1 MSELI
6 NPLKLVRGTF
16 YGWWLVALSA
26 LVMALGTVP
35 LFQGM
40 TAWFPVLETRFA
52 WSRTQLALAFSF
64 SRVEGSVMGPISGYL
79 TEKLGPRR
87 MVLIGLLVL
96 GGGFILFSLIQNLWQ
111 FYLAF
116 IVISM
121 GAGLGTWLP
130 MMTVLNSWFIQ
141 RRSMAMAIAMDGFYV
156 GGVIFVPLLAWF
168 INPEEFGPDRWRLA
182 SAAIGV
188 IVIVMALPIS
198 LLVRRRPEDYGLLP
212 DGRPATPTTV
222 AREVGPPSGEEE
234 PDYTWQQAV
243 RTRDF
248 WLMSI
253 GHACSSIV
261 IVTVTVH
268 LGSMLNLDR
277 GIPLHTV
284 GWVVSIYTAVS
295 AVFTLIGGYIG
306 DRVPIRL
313 ALFGFSAIQSVAV
326 VIILQSDSVHL
337 AFLFAVLLGIGFGGR
352 SPLTTAIRGVY
363 FGRRSFASITGV
375 SMIPMNAF
383 LLGAP
388 LFAGYMYDTTGSY
401 NIPFITIAIVSFL
414 GSSLFLLLGEPKP
427 LSSPRDTIPTH
438 LGAQEG
444 D

>member
-1 MSELI
+1 M
-6 NPLKLVRGTF
+6 F
-16 YGWWLVALSA
+16 YGWWLVGLAA

-40 TAWFPVLETRFA
+40 TVWFPVLETRFE

-79 TEKLGPRR
+79 IEKLGPRR
-87 MVLIGLLVL
+87 MVLIGLLIL
-96 GGGFILFSLIQNLWQ
+96 GGGFILFSLVQELWQ

-141 RRSMAMAIAMDGFYV
+141 RRSMAMAVAMDGFYV
-156 GGVIFVPLLAWF
+156 GGVMFVPLLAWA
-168 INPEEFGPDRWRLA
+168 INPDEFGPDRWRLA
-182 SAAIGV
+182 AAAIGV
-188 IVIVMALPIS
+188 IVIVLALPIS
-198 LLVRRRPEDYGLLP
+198 ILVRRRPEDYGLLP
-212 DGRPATPTTV
+212 DGRPATSTT
-222 AREVGPPSGEEE
+222 ARARDVGLPVEEEE
-234 PDYTWQQAV
+234 PEYTWQQAV

-248 WLMSI
+248 WMMSI

-261 IVTVTVH
+261 IVTITVH

-277 GIPLHTV
+277 GLSLQTV
-284 GWVVSIYTAVS
+284 GWVVSTYTAVS
-295 AVFTLIGGYIG
+295 AVFTLVGGYIG

-313 ALFGFSAIQSVAV
+313 ALFGFSSIQSAA
-326 VIILQSDSVHL
+326 VIIILEADSAHL
-337 AFLFAVLLGIGFGGR
+337 AFLFAVILGIGFGGR

-375 SMIPMNAF
+375 SMIPMNAL

-401 NIPFITIAIVSFL
+401 NIPFITIAIVSLL

-427 LSSPRDTIPTH
+427 PSPLKEGTPTH
-438 LGAQEG
+438 LSAQKG
-444 D
+444 DG

>member
-1 MSELI
+1 
-6 NPLKLVRGTF
+6 
-16 YGWWLVALSA
+16 
-26 LVMALGTVP
+26 
-35 LFQGM
+35 
-40 TAWFPVLETRFA
+40 
-52 WSRTQLALAFSF
+52 
-64 SRVEGSVMGPISGYL
+64 MGPISGYL
-79 TEKLGPRR
+79 IEKLGPRR
-87 MVLIGLLVL
+87 MVLIGLLIL
-96 GGGFILFSLIQNLWQ
+96 GGGFILFSLVQGLWQ

-141 RRSMAMAIAMDGFYV
+141 RRSMAMAVAMDGFYV
-156 GGVIFVPLLAWF
+156 GGVIFVPALAWA
-168 INPEEFGPDRWRLA
+168 INPDEFGPDRWRFA
-182 SAAIGV
+182 AAAIGV
-188 IVIVMALPIS
+188 IVIALALPIS

-212 DGRPATPTTV
+212 DGKTAAPTTAT
-222 AREVGPPSGEEE
+222 AREVGLPVEAAE

-248 WLMSI
+248 WLMSM

-261 IVTVTVH
+261 IVTITVH

-277 GIPLHTV
+277 GLSLQTV
-284 GWVVSIYTAVS
+284 GWVVSTYTGVS
-295 AVFTLIGGYIG
+295 AVFTLVGGYMG

-326 VIILQSDSVHL
+326 IIILQADSAHL

-352 SPLTTAIRGVY
+352 SPLTTAIRGIY

-375 SMIPMNAF
+375 SMIPMNAL

-401 NIPFITIAIVSFL
+401 DIPFITIAIVSLL

-427 LSSPRDTIPTH
+427 LSSRRGGTLTPLT
-438 LGAQEG
+438 AQEG
-444 D
+444 DG

>member
-1 MSELI
+1 MSEFI

-16 YGWWLVALSA
+16 YGWWLVGLAA

-40 TAWFPVLETRFA
+40 TAWFPVLETRFS

-96 GGGFILFSLIQNLWQ
+96 GGGFILFSLIQELWQ

-156 GGVIFVPLLAWF
+156 GGVIIVPVLAWA
-168 INPEEFGPDRWRLA
+168 INPDEFGPDRWRLA
-182 SAAIGV
+182 SAAIGTII
-188 IVIVMALPIS
+188 IVLALPIS

-212 DGRPATPTTV
+212 DGRPPIPTTT
-222 AREVGPPSGEEE
+222 ARGVDLPSQEE

-277 GIPLHTV
+277 GFSLQTV
-284 GWVVSIYTAVS
+284 GWVVAIYTAVS
-295 AVFTLIGGYIG
+295 AVFTLVGGYIG

-326 VIILQSDSVHL
+326 IIILQADSVYL

-352 SPLTTAIRGVY
+352 TPLTTAIRGVY

-375 SMIPMNAF
+375 SMIPMNAL

-401 NIPFITIAIVSFL
+401 NIPFITIAIVSFF

-427 LSSPRDTIPTH
+427 LSQPRNTVPTQ
-438 LGAQEG
+438 LGTREG